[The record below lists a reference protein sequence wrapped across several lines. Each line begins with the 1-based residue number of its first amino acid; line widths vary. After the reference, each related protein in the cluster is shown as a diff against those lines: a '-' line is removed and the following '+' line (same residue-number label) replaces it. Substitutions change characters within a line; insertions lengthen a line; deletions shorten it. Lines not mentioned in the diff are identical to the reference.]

1 LLCLLRR
8 HSLVILLVL
17 EGMTK
22 QDGGAVIRKRGT
34 GLQVQVYAGRDPLT
48 GRKRYVSQQVPGQ
61 TKASMREAKQIEAR
75 LLEEIGAGRHKGS
88 WSRTMAELLDRWL
101 QWRPTVRPIA
111 PTTVSSYRA
120 AIDRYILPA
129 LGKLPVRQLDAA
141 TLDAFYAR
149 LRTGGGKDGRALKA
163 STVHEVHAVL
173 SGALKQA
180 VVWGW
185 IGHNPAKQAAA
196 PSVQKADVQPP
207 QVEDAARL
215 LSAASADS
223 PELGLFLRLAVV
235 LGARRG
241 EICGLR
247 WPDVDFDR
255 VEVLIAGN
263 VVRVPR
269 QALVH
274 KDTKTHAKR
283 RVAVGAATVEQ
294 LRARRV
300 AQVKDALACGTTL
313 APDAYVFSHVPDGS
327 KPIDPD
333 GISHR
338 FLRLARR
345 LGVNCRLHDLR
356 HFMVTHLVAGGVDWR
371 TVSGRAGH
379 ADGHM
384 TLATYAHFQQAQDR
398 QAAEFMDEL
407 LVTADRQSR

>member
-1 LLCLLRR
+1 
-8 HSLVILLVL
+8 
-17 EGMTK
+17 
-22 QDGGAVIRKRGT
+22 VIRKRGA

-61 TKASMREAKQIEAR
+61 TKTSMRQAKQVEAR
-75 LLEEIGAGRHKGS
+75 LLEEVGTGRHKGS
-88 WSRTMAELLDRWL
+88 RSRTMAELLERWL
-101 QWRPTVRPIA
+101 EWRPTVRPIA

-120 AIDRYILPA
+120 AMDRYILPA
-129 LGKLPVRQLDAA
+129 LGKVPVRQVDAA
-141 TLDAFYAR
+141 TLDAFYAH
-149 LRTGGGKDGRALKA
+149 LRTRGGKDGRPLKA

-185 IGHNPAKQAAA
+185 IGHNPAKQATA
-196 PSVQKADVQPP
+196 PAVEKPDVKPP
-207 QVEDAARL
+207 SAEDAARL
-215 LSAASADS
+215 LASAMQES

-241 EICGLR
+241 ELCSLR
-247 WPDVDFDR
+247 WPEIDFDHGQ
-255 VEVLIAGN
+255 VLIAGN

-283 RVAVGAATVEQ
+283 RVAVGPGTLDL
-294 LRARRV
+294 LRAHRV
-300 AQVKDALACGTTL
+300 AQAKQALACGATL
-313 APDAYVFSHVPDGS
+313 PVDAYVFSHVPDGTR
-327 KPIDPD
+327 PIDPD
-333 GISHR
+333 GVSHR

-345 LGVNCRLHDLR
+345 LRVNCRLHDLR
-356 HFMVTHLVAGGVDWR
+356 HFMVTQLVAGGVDWR

-384 TLATYAHFQQAQDR
+384 TLGTYAHFQQAQDR

-407 LVTADRQSR
+407 LAAAATNSH

>member
-1 LLCLLRR
+1 
-8 HSLVILLVL
+8 
-17 EGMTK
+17 
-22 QDGGAVIRKRGT
+22 VIRKRRD

-61 TKASMREAKQIEAR
+61 TKASMRQAKQVEAR
-75 LLEEIGAGRHKGS
+75 LLEEVGAGRHKGS
-88 WSRTMAELLDRWL
+88 RSRTMSELLERWL
-101 QWRPTVRPIA
+101 EWRPTVRPIA

-120 AIDRYILPA
+120 AMDRYILPA
-129 LGKLPVRQLDAA
+129 LGKLPVRQVDAA
-141 TLDAFYAR
+141 TLDAFYAH
-149 LRTGGGKDGRALKA
+149 LRTRGGKDGRPLKA

-185 IGHNPAKQAAA
+185 IGHNPAKQATA
-196 PSVQKADVQPP
+196 PTVEKPDVQPP
-207 QVEDAARL
+207 SAEDAARL
-215 LSAASADS
+215 LAIAMGES

-241 EICGLR
+241 ELCSLR
-247 WPDVDFDR
+247 WPDIDFDHGQ
-255 VEVLIAGN
+255 VLIAGN

-269 QALVH
+269 KALVH

-283 RVAVGAATVEQ
+283 RVAVGAGTLDL
-294 LRARRV
+294 LRVHRV
-300 AQVKDALACGTTL
+300 AQAKQALACGATL
-313 APDAYVFSHVPDGS
+313 PVEAYVFSHVPDGT

-333 GISHR
+333 GVSHR

-345 LGVNCRLHDLR
+345 LEVNCRLHDLR
-356 HFMVTHLVAGGVDWR
+356 HFMVTQLVAGGVDWR

-384 TLATYAHFQQAQDR
+384 TLGTYAHFQHAQDR

-407 LVTADRQSR
+407 LAAAATNSH

>member
-1 LLCLLRR
+1 
-8 HSLVILLVL
+8 
-17 EGMTK
+17 
-22 QDGGAVIRKRGT
+22 VIRKRRD

-61 TKASMREAKQIEAR
+61 TKASMRQAKQVEAR
-75 LLEEIGAGRHKGS
+75 LLEEVGAGRHKGS
-88 WSRTMAELLDRWL
+88 RSRTMSELLERWL
-101 QWRPTVRPIA
+101 EWRPTVRPIA

-120 AIDRYILPA
+120 AMDRYILPA
-129 LGKLPVRQLDAA
+129 LGKLPVRQVDAA
-141 TLDAFYAR
+141 TLDAFYAH
-149 LRTGGGKDGRALKA
+149 LRTRGGKDGRPLKA

-185 IGHNPAKQAAA
+185 IGHNPAKQATA
-196 PSVQKADVQPP
+196 PTVEKPDVQPP
-207 QVEDAARL
+207 SAEDAARL
-215 LSAASADS
+215 LAIAMGES

-241 EICGLR
+241 ELCSLR
-247 WPDVDFDR
+247 WPDIDFDHGQ
-255 VEVLIAGN
+255 VLIAGN

-269 QALVH
+269 KALVH

-283 RVAVGAATVEQ
+283 RVAVGAGTLDL
-294 LRARRV
+294 LRVYRV
-300 AQVKDALACGTTL
+300 AQAKQALACGATL
-313 APDAYVFSHVPDGS
+313 PVEAYVFSHVPDGT

-333 GISHR
+333 GVSHR

-345 LGVNCRLHDLR
+345 LEVNCRLHDLR
-356 HFMVTHLVAGGVDWR
+356 HFMVTQLVAGGVDWR

-384 TLATYAHFQQAQDR
+384 TLGTYAHFQHAQDR

-407 LVTADRQSR
+407 LAAAATNSH